1 MDVDPKTA
9 PASFH
14 YEDDMYYFC
23 SEECKNKFVSDPES
37 YVSRKESSTS

>member
-9 PASFH
+9 AASFE
-14 YEDDMYYFC
+14 YESDTYYLC
-23 SEECKNKFVSDPES
+23 SENCKNKFVTDPES